1 MSMYYYIYTPSLKLV
16 DEGNFAGMPFYIN
29 DLPVEFP
36 SIENLSLTPLGY
48 NADSYGSLFMVR
60 YKDVSKL
67 KSFRTIQT
75 DLFIRLMEE
84 NQCNGLLVRT
94 E

>member
-1 MSMYYYIYTPSLKLV
+1 MSVYYYIYTPNLKLV
-16 DEGNFAGMPFYIN
+16 DEGKFAGMPFFMN

-36 SIENLSLTPLGY
+36 SIENLYLTPQGY
-48 NADSYGSLFMVR
+48 ATEPYGSLFMVR
-60 YKDVSKL
+60 YKDILKL

-84 NQCNGLLVRT
+84 NECNGLLVRI

>member
-1 MSMYYYIYTPSLKLV
+1 MYYYVYTPGLKLIA
-16 DEGNFAGMPFYIN
+16 EGNFAGMPFFMY

-36 SIENLSLTPLGY
+36 NIGNLNLTPLGY

-84 NQCNGLLVRT
+84 NSCNGLLVRT
-94 E
+94 G